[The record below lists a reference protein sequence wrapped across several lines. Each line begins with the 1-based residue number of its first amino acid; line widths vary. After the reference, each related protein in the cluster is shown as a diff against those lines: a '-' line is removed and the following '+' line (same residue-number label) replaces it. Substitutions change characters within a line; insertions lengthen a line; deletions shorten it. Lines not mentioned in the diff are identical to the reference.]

1 MSFCSLLLSSS
12 NLNSSFKAG
21 NSDFS
26 KLRTLFHILDIFDDI
41 AKDPYTSDYDIK
53 PYKCSYNNTYRLR
66 VGKYRYI
73 YRIFDEEILI
83 LVSGADSRGSIYK

>member
-1 MSFCSLLLSSS
+1 MYRVDYHKRVIKFLSKKDYK
-12 NLNSSFKAG
+12 FK
-21 NSDFS
+21 
-26 KLRTLFHILDIFDDI
+26 KQILDIFDDI

-83 LVSGADSRGSIYK
+83 LVSDADSRGSIYK